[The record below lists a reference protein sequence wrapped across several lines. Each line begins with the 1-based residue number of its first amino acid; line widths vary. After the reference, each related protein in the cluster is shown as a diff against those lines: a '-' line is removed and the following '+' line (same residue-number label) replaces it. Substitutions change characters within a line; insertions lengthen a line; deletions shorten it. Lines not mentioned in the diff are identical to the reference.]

1 MMIETQIIAPLATLI
16 IWSLVIWVW
25 MYATRIPAIIAT
37 KMKMDPTA
45 PRGEQMSTLP
55 ASVRWKADNFNHLM
69 EQPTLFYAV
78 VIALAIIGEG
88 SGLNLYL
95 AWCYVLLRIIHSLVQ
110 VLVNI
115 IGLRFCVFA
124 LSNIP
129 LFWLSINLV
138 VAVAR

>member
-95 AWCYVLLRIIHSLVQ
+95 AWCYVCLLYTSPSPRDRTRS
-110 VLVNI
+110 
-115 IGLRFCVFA
+115 RMPSSA
-124 LSNIP
+124 
-129 LFWLSINLV
+129 
-138 VAVAR
+138 